1 MRSTNLLLPLLLLL
15 LPIILGDPYS
25 SQCDSVW
32 DFCMI
37 TDDTET
43 EGTEGDEKEIVTYSI
58 SSEVKFY
65 DTKVNR

>member
-1 MRSTNLLLPLLLLL
+1 
-15 LPIILGDPYS
+15 
-25 SQCDSVW
+25 
-32 DFCMI
+32 MI